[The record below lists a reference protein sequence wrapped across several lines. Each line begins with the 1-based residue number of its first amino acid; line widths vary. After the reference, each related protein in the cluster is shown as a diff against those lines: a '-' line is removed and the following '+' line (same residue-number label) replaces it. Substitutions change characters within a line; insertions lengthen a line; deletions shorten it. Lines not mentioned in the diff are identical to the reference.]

1 MSSGSPITRK
11 GNVDSR
17 SFLAPSSCRYGSII
31 ELRIVEGATQL
42 QRILYC
48 PYSTAMLLVNI
59 ITPAFVTPYTES
71 GTRGIDLTPS
81 TDEMLTILPPSP
93 SLIITGITAL
103 VILNM
108 PKRLVLTRSS
118 H

>member
-59 ITPAFVTPYTES
+59 ITPALVTAYTES
-71 GTRGIDLTPS
+71 GTRGIDLIPS
-81 TDEMLTILPPSP
+81 TEDILTMLPPP
-93 SLIITGITAL
+93 FFIIMGITAF

-108 PKRLVLTRSS
+108 PKRFVLTRSS

>member
-1 MSSGSPITRK
+1 MYSGSPITCK

-17 SFLAPSSCRYGSII
+17 SFLASSSCRYGSII
-31 ELRIVEGATQL
+31 ELLIVEGAMQL

-59 ITPAFVTPYTES
+59 IAPAFVTAYTER
-71 GTRGIDLTPS
+71 GTRGIDLMPS
-81 TDEMLTILPPSP
+81 TDEMLTILPPP
-93 SLIITGITAL
+93 FFIIIGITVL

-108 PKRLVLTRSS
+108 PKRLVLTSSS